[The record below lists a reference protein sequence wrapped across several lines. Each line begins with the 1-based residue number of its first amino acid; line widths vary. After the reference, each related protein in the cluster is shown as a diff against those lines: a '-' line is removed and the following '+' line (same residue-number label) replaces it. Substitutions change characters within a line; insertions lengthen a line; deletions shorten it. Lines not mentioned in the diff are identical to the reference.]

1 MVNGYNI
8 KLSLV
13 IYILFNRGGE
23 MSKNSIKAFALGFQI
38 LLYIMLGFALAM
50 LCMYFFLIK
59 FTGLLGIALG
69 VISCTGICLSLQ
81 VLLNR
86 LPIMEV

>member
-1 MVNGYNI
+1 
-8 KLSLV
+8 
-13 IYILFNRGGE
+13 
-23 MSKNSIKAFALGFQI
+23 MSKNFIKALALGFQI
-38 LLYIMLGFALAM
+38 FLYIIIGFALAM
-50 LCMYFFLIK
+50 MCMYFFLNK

-69 VISCTGICLSLQ
+69 LISCTSILLLLQ

>member
-1 MVNGYNI
+1 
-8 KLSLV
+8 
-13 IYILFNRGGE
+13 
-23 MSKNSIKAFALGFQI
+23 MSKNFTKALALGFQI
-38 LLYIMLGFALAM
+38 FLYIIVGFALAM

-69 VISCTGICLSLQ
+69 VISCTGICLLLQ

>member
-1 MVNGYNI
+1 
-8 KLSLV
+8 
-13 IYILFNRGGE
+13 
-23 MSKNSIKAFALGFQI
+23 MSKNSIKALALGFQI
-38 LLYIMLGFALAM
+38 FLYIIVGFALAM

-59 FTGLLGIALG
+59 FTGLLGITLG
-69 VISCTGICLSLQ
+69 VISCTGICLLLQ